1 VVNVPIIHYSVEWWN
16 SLHQGASIMKF
27 DKPSIHWSMLMPLL
41 LMALAFQFYYASTL
55 FQSCRGE
62 LLKRERNS
70 KWVTELNEGG

>member
-1 VVNVPIIHYSVEWWN
+1 
-16 SLHQGASIMKF
+16 
-27 DKPSIHWSMLMPLL
+27 MPLL